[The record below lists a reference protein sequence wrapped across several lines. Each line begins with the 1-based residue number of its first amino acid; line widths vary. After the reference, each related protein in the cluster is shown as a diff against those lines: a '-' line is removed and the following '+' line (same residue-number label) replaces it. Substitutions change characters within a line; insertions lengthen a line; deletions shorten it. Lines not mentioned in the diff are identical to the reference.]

1 MSFLAISAWSSGE
14 VSGSWYWAMG
24 KHAANA
30 LGSASTSSFAAS
42 RKIAPTD
49 VVMGV
54 RTGRRASSQ
63 GPRKTGLTL
72 IRACATL
79 PPTDSQRGLAA
90 S

>member
-24 KHAANA
+24 KHAAYV
-30 LGSASTSSFAAS
+30 LGSASMSRFAAF
-42 RKIAPTD
+42 RKIAPKD
-49 VVMGV
+49 VVTGV
-54 RTGRRASSQ
+54 RTGPRASSQ

-72 IRACATL
+72 IRACVSL